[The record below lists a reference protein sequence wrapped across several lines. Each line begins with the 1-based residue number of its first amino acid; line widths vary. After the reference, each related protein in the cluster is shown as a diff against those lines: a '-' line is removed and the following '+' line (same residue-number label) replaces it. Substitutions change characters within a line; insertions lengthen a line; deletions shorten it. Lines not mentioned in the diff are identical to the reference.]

1 MLQCMNNYKSI
12 PVLSERGVIV
22 KFLKALL
29 PALILALLLSGCS
42 FKLFSTAEE
51 LIFPISPSGE
61 NANIQ
66 KALDNYI
73 ENGYSLKTPVDG
85 DFKTSYI
92 FFDVDADGEEEAITF
107 YEPSSNPD
115 TVNMAVMDKSESDW
129 IVVCNIEGE
138 GSDIYSIEFR
148 DLNGDG
154 TLEFVVLWDAF
165 RTSTSHYLAVYG
177 RKDSESGFSLYNIG
191 KPIIMNDYI
200 AADVNGDKLEELLI
214 FTVDS
219 GDAISAKAVLY
230 SYKNEMPES
239 LGSTKLDGHISSYKS
254 IKAEDV
260 NGRAYIY
267 ADAAKSNGS
276 QMLTEIVLWSDYYD
290 TIISPFYNYSTGVTK
305 ETTRNVKLYS
315 QYIGKKNH
323 INIPLDADKKGLPAQ
338 TEAVDW
344 KYYSE
349 DALYHDCY
357 SVTVEKD
364 NYQIIIPD
372 AFFDD
377 VNISYDTKNS
387 SLTVSDKNKKVLFTV
402 TALLKSLYDE
412 KKDQYSDYTEIM
424 NDSGYIYLAVYS
436 KDSDIN
442 ISTEDLKSMIKSY
455 EGD

>member
-1 MLQCMNNYKSI
+1 M
-12 PVLSERGVIV
+12 

-42 FKLFSTAEE
+42 FRLFSTAEE
-51 LIFPISPSGE
+51 LIYPISPSGE
-61 NANIQ
+61 NVNIQ

-73 ENGYSLKTPVDG
+73 KNGYSLKTPVGG

-92 FFDVDADGEEEAITF
+92 FFDVDSDGEEEAITF

-115 TVNMAVMDKSESDW
+115 TVNMTVIDKSESEW
-129 IVVCNIEGE
+129 KVACNIEGK
-138 GSDIYSIEFR
+138 GSDIYSIEFN
-148 DLNGDG
+148 DLDGDG
-154 TLEFVVLWDAF
+154 ILEFVVLWDVF
-165 RTSTSHYLAVYG
+165 NTSTSHYLTVYG
-177 RKDSESGFSLYNIG
+177 RNDNENGFSLYSIG

-200 AADVNGDKLEELLI
+200 AADVNGDKLKELLV

-230 SYKNEMPES
+230 SYKNKIPES

-315 QYIGKKNH
+315 QYIGEKSH
-323 INIPLDADKKGLPAQ
+323 ISIPLDADKKGLPAQ

-344 KYYSE
+344 QYYG
-349 DALYHDCY
+349 DDVLYHDCY
-357 SVTVEKD
+357 SIAIEKD
-364 NYQIIIPD
+364 NYQILIPD
-372 AFFDD
+372 EFFDD
-377 VNISYDTKNS
+377 VIISYDMKNS
-387 SLTVSDKNKKVLFTV
+387 TLTVSDKNKKVSFTV

-412 KKDQYSDYTEIM
+412 NTEVYSDYTEIM
-424 NDSGYIYLAVYS
+424 HNSGYIYLAACS
-436 KDSDIN
+436 NDSDIK

-455 EGD
+455 EGE